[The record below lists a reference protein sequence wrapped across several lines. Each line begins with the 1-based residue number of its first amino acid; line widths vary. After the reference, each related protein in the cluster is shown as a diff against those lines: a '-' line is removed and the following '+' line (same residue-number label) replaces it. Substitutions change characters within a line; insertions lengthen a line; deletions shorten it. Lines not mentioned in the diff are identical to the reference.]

1 MHPVLSCLLSA
12 TLLCGV
18 ATSASAAESLLRL
31 ATTTSTANSGLT
43 EYLLLRFTEDTSIEV
58 HTIAVGTGK
67 ALRLGREGD
76 VDVVLVHAKAAEE
89 EFVDKGYGVDR
100 ADVMYND
107 FVILGPDSDPAK
119 IRNSA
124 SVGEAFRR
132 IFENQQVF
140 VSRGDDS
147 GTHKRELM
155 LWQNA
160 GQLPNG
166 AWYREVGQ
174 GMGRTLQIANEF
186 DAYTMAD
193 RGTWLAFR
201 DKLELRLLYEN
212 DPPLH
217 NPYGII
223 AVNPKLHPDVNY
235 AGASELIKWI
245 TSTKAQ
251 NLIAKFKIKGE
262 QLFVPSAGN
271 AN

>member
-1 MHPVLSCLLSA
+1 MHPILSRLLSA
-12 TLLCGV
+12 TLLCGL
-18 ATSASAAESLLRL
+18 AISASAAESPLRL

-43 EYLLLRFTEDTSIEV
+43 EYLLPRFTEDTSIEV

-76 VDVVLVHAKAAEE
+76 VDIVLVHAITAEE
-89 EFVDKGYGVDR
+89 EFVNKGFGVDR
-100 ADVMYND
+100 VEVMYND
-107 FVILGPDSDPAK
+107 FVILGPDSDPAN

-124 SVGEAFRR
+124 SVGEVFSR
-132 IFENQQVF
+132 IFENQQAF

-147 GTHKRELM
+147 GTHKRELA

-160 GQLPNG
+160 GRTPG
-166 AWYREVGQ
+166 GTWYREVGQ
-174 GMGRTLQIANEF
+174 GMGKTLQIANEF
-186 DAYTMAD
+186 GAYTMAD
-193 RGTWLAFR
+193 RGTWLAYR
-201 DKLELRLLYEN
+201 DKLELHLLYEN

-223 AVNPKLHPDVNY
+223 AVNPKLHADVNY

-245 TSTKAQ
+245 TSSKAQ
-251 NLIAKFKIKGE
+251 NLIANFRIKGA

-271 AN
+271 TN